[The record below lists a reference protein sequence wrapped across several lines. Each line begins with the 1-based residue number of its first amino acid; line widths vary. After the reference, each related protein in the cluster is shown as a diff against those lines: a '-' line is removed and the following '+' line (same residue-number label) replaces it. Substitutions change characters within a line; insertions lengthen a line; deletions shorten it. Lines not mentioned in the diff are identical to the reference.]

1 MSSPTPPPI
10 PVSHPRSSPR
20 SPLKSS
26 SPPQPPISPPRTR
39 STSNSAAASN
49 GCDANSGSAN
59 VTSSTSTPTAC
70 TPVSV
75 LPQPLEP
82 SSHVDAAA
90 STLATVTDGADATQH
105 VQVPVVV
112 EIPAA
117 GSVPDPAPASIHPGV
132 AIEPQPLQ
140 TAAMVQEDEATGS
153 FKTPNVYIN
162 GLPPNFPEEN
172 LFEMTK
178 DFGPVVS
185 VRTFTRHVS
194 ERPSGYGFVLF
205 ETIDGAEKCIE
216 SLRRYRNLHPSF
228 SKQIHKI
235 PGTSYAALAS
245 STSGALSP
253 SPSVSSASDAGT
265 AGSETF
271 KARMERLKDESS
283 TNLYMEG
290 LPLSIDEATLGALVN
305 PHAIKSSRFFQT
317 KLSHPPRII
326 AFVRLESRAACEDII
341 ERLHGRMVRGH
352 DDPGSRISVRF
363 ADSAEQRELRR
374 SERMGRE
381 GEPSPSRLSMAQAA
395 LLNLQGQQ
403 LRGSHG
409 AALTHSQSMQLP
421 RNQQYPADANLARH
435 AYSRLPMHPLTSQ
448 YSSPRSP
455 LPSSMSMPAYH
466 NDGYDSVGLARVGQ
480 EIDLSHVLPAA
491 VHSNRMVDAHG
502 FTPLEQQLILQ
513 AQRDARAREEAER
526 ELALRNNAAHAH
538 TGMRA
543 GNGRST
549 LTGAMGKLSLAK
561 EFVPKGLLSR
571 MQARSKATDGYQD
584 GYTQP
589 SRPRGQSQS
598 RAGGYGAPS
607 LSHVDFMPSMSED
620 DFHATAQRRGGLQSD
635 LAQSAPYDNN
645 TLSPGAAYREHDAG
659 HSHGATQTIYEE
671 PEPKEQNARLSSTL
685 DFVFA
690 DTDSPDQQQGQSHIR
705 STTLP
710 PHFTLGGGVAGG
722 RLGGLLSPDLGS
734 AGGARNHSDAHRLA
748 SQTLASRLNIATASP
763 HLAAGNGAGTASD
776 SPLLVPSPALTYNS
790 SSSSRT
796 PSTLS
801 PSTPFFGSFSHA
813 GEGFGADVYKDTK
826 EGDHTH
832 SHGVHGHAHAQHQ
845 AFGARSKMRAG
856 SQ

>member
-1 MSSPTPPPI
+1 
-10 PVSHPRSSPR
+10 PR
-20 SPLKSS
+20 SPLKPS
-26 SPPQPPISPPRTR
+26 SPPQPPISPPRART
-39 STSNSAAASN
+39 TSNGVAISN
-49 GCDANSGSAN
+49 GSDANNGNAN
-59 VTSSTSTPTAC
+59 VASSTPTPTAC
-70 TPVSV
+70 TPVSAV
-75 LPQPLEP
+75 PQPLDP
-82 SSHVDAAA
+82 SSYVDATSTPAA
-90 STLATVTDGADATQH
+90 SAVDAHATQH
-105 VQVPVVV
+105 VQVPVAADA
-112 EIPAA
+112 PAA
-117 GSVPDPAPASIHPGV
+117 GNIPDLAPASIHGGV
-132 AIEPQPLQ
+132 AIEPQPPQ
-140 TAAMVQEDEATGS
+140 TAAMVQDDETTGS

-194 ERPSGYGFVLF
+194 ERPSSVNSGYGFVLF

-245 STSGALSP
+245 STSGAISP

-305 PHAIKSSRFFQT
+305 PHVIKSSRFFQT

-352 DDPGSRISVRF
+352 DDDPGSRISVRF

-374 SERMGRE
+374 SERTGRE

-403 LRGSHG
+403 LRGSHV

-421 RNQQYPADANLARH
+421 RNQQYPVDANLARH

-448 YSSPRSP
+448 YPSPRSP
-455 LPSSMSMPAYH
+455 LPSSMSMPTYL
-466 NDGYDSVGLARVGQ
+466 NGYD
-480 EIDLSHVLPAA
+480 
-491 VHSNRMVDAHG
+491 N
-502 FTPLEQQLILQ
+502 

-526 ELALRNNAAHAH
+526 ELALRNNVAHVHA
-538 TGMRA
+538 GMRA
-543 GNGRST
+543 GNGRNNT
-549 LTGAMGKLSLAK
+549 LTGSMAKLSLAK

-571 MQARSKATDGYQD
+571 MQPRSKAADGYQD
-584 GYTQP
+584 GYAQP
-589 SRPRGQSQS
+589 SRPRGHSQS

-607 LSHVDFMPSMSED
+607 LSHVNFMPSMSED

-635 LAQSAPYDNN
+635 LVQSVPYDNN

-659 HSHGATQTIYEE
+659 HAHGATQTIYEE

-734 AGGARNHSDAHRLA
+734 AGGARGHSDAHRLA

-763 HLAAGNGAGTASD
+763 HLAAGTGTGAASD

-826 EGDHTH
+826 DGDHGH
-832 SHGVHGHAHAQHQ
+832 SHGVHGHAHTQHQ